1 MARRFSRGI
10 SAVAAIAAAFGASGV
25 SLAQTS
31 ASPSPTST
39 WQANDDDY
47 LLLQPMVGSYKMTS
61 DVRGYQTDT
70 GICLDLADVIQSLDL
85 PIRLDKKSRRA
96 TGWLFAEDQQIT
108 IDRSSNTVQ
117 NVNIGNAPVNH
128 EIYDTPEGWCV
139 DTDALSRWLGLD
151 FKPDLYN
158 AIVRLE
164 SDRKLPFLEAIERK
178 NRAAKLRPKRQA
190 FDLSQYPHADM
201 EYKMWRTPS
210 VDVVASAGYRS
221 DAAVGNRSSARV
233 ELYAAG
239 EVGKASFTARLA
251 TDNDLEPD
259 SLRIRAYRH
268 DPEGGLLGPL
278 KATQVAA
285 GDVQTFSGQLTG
297 QTSVGRGAFLSNQPL
312 GRRARFSE
320 TSLRGVLPAGW
331 DAELYRNGQLIAF
344 QADSADGRYEF
355 LNIDLYYG
363 RNDLEVVLYGPQG
376 QVRRE
381 KSSFPV
387 GANNIE
393 PGKTYYWAGILQDDR
408 DLIELNPDRT
418 FGPNKWRWGAG
429 VERGL
434 DKKTSIGLGFQS
446 FWLNGQRRDFAETTL
461 WRTVGPMLVELGA
474 AHEFGNG
481 TVTQLNALGQ
491 LGRFNFS
498 LHAAKGFGEFN
509 SEQILSDLDHELGLQ
524 LDTSFNLG
532 KVVLPVQLAARRAEL
547 RDGTRIE
554 NFQAR
559 TAITTRVVAI
569 SAEFDHESRHLPGR
583 SGDFRRDQLRL
594 LANSRMFGLRLRGN
608 ATFDLSG
615 VDKGFESARLT
626 AEKRLTDRSDIAA
639 EIEYL
644 KREDATR
651 FSLGYSRY
659 FDRFALRSDASI
671 STNGAVGANV
681 SIAFSF
687 GPDPR
692 GGGLRFSESKL
703 ARNGQAAVTVFRDD
717 NGDGRRSAGEELLP
731 DVRVEAGLRRHDAVT
746 DEEGQTI
753 VDELR
758 PFIPVVVGIDESS
771 LDDPF
776 LAPGSKGIVVVPRPG
791 VSTVLELPVSPSGE
805 VEGILLNTSGI
816 EIGGVELELID
827 RAGAV
832 VGRTMSEFDGFF
844 LFQRVPYGEY
854 RLRVGEGAARTL
866 AVQRSLGEA
875 LVLGRDNDIARMGAV
890 KLDGGVTTL
899 AASEISSGGE

>member
-1 MARRFSRGI
+1 MIRRFSRGI
-10 SAVAAIAAAFGASGV
+10 SAVAAFAAAFGASGAV
-25 SLAQTS
+25 LAQS
-31 ASPSPTST
+31 VSQAPT
-39 WQANDDDY
+39 WQANEDDY
-47 LLLQPMVGSYKMTS
+47 LLLQPVIGSYKMIS

-70 GICLDLADVIQSLDL
+70 GVCLDLADVIQSLDL

-96 TGWLFAEDQQIT
+96 TGWLFSEDQKIT

-117 NVNIGNAPVNH
+117 NVNTGVAPVNH

-139 DTDALSRWLGLD
+139 DTKALSRWLGME

-158 AIVRLE
+158 AVVRLE
-164 SDRKLPFLEAIERK
+164 SDRKMPFLEALERK
-178 NRAAKLRPKRQA
+178 SRAAKLRPKRQA
-190 FDLSQYPHADM
+190 FDISSYPHADM

-210 VDVVASAGYRS
+210 VDVVAHAGYRS
-221 DAAVGNRSSARV
+221 DAPAGNRTTARV

-239 EVGKASFTARLA
+239 ELGKASYTARLA
-251 TDNDLEPD
+251 TNNDLEPD

-312 GRRARFSE
+312 GHRARFSE

-344 QADSADGRYEF
+344 QTDSADGRYEF

-387 GANNIE
+387 GTNNIE
-393 PGKTYYWAGILQDDR
+393 PGKTYYWAGMLQDDR
-408 DLIELNPDRT
+408 DLIELNPQRS
-418 FGPNKWRWGAG
+418 FGPNKWRWGVGAEHG
-429 VERGL
+429 I
-434 DKKTSIGLGFQS
+434 DKKTSVGLGYQS
-446 FWLNGQRRDFAETTL
+446 FWLAGERRDYVETTL
-461 WRTVGPMLVELGA
+461 WRTVGPMLVELGG

-481 TVTQLNALGQ
+481 TLAQINALGQ
-491 LGRFNFS
+491 LGRFNFG

-509 SEQILSDLDHELGLQ
+509 SEQIVSNLDHEFGLQ
-524 LDTSFNLG
+524 IDTSVSLG
-532 KVVLPVQLAARRAEL
+532 KLAMPIQLAGSQSQL
-547 RDGTRIE
+547 RDGTRIR

-559 TAITTRVVAI
+559 TAVATRVVAL
-569 SAEFDHESRHLPGR
+569 SAEFAHESRELPG
-583 SGDFRRDQLRL
+583 SGGDFRRNQLRL
-594 LANSRMFGLRLRGN
+594 LANSRLFGLRLRGN
-608 ATFDLSG
+608 ATFELSG
-615 VDKGFESARLT
+615 PQKGFESARFT
-626 AEKRLTDRSDIAA
+626 AEKPLTERSDIAA
-639 EIEYL
+639 EVEYL
-644 KREDATR
+644 QREDATR
-651 FSLGYSRY
+651 FSLGYTRY
-659 FDRFALRSDASI
+659 FDKFSLRSDATVA
-671 STNGAVGANV
+671 TNGAVGANL

-717 NGDGRRSAGEELLP
+717 NGDGRRSPGEELLS

-746 DEEGQTI
+746 DEKGQTI

-758 PFIPVVVGIDESS
+758 PFIPIVVGIDESS

-776 LAPGSKGIVVVPRPG
+776 LAPGTKGIVVVPRPG
-791 VSTVLELPVSPSGE
+791 VSTMLELPISPSGE
-805 VEGILLNTSGI
+805 VEGVLLNTSGI

-827 RAGAV
+827 RAGKV
-832 VGRTMSEFDGFF
+832 VARTASDFDGFF

-854 RLRVGEGAARTL
+854 RLRVGESSARTL
-866 AVQRSLGEA
+866 AVKRGLGEA
-875 LVLGRDNDIARMGAV
+875 LVLKRDHDVARLGV
-890 KLDGGVTTL
+890 IKLDSGTQVM
-899 AASEISSGGE
+899 AANASLSGGE